1 MKNKLIT
8 SALVTSMIGFG
19 SAAVAQTTIS
29 GNLELTYNA
38 VKDKAANLNSFRGFG
53 KESQI
58 NLANKGKLNNG
69 MDYAAGFSLEF
80 DGPDTNFGTTSAS
93 YTQGAA
99 TGSNVHSE
107 NVYIDII
114 SGNTTLTFGAD
125 HIQNPD
131 YNPTMLAG
139 FGYVALDGINA
150 VNGLYPKGANS
161 PYSAY
166 GAGIMQKTPIGT
178 FSYLY
183 VPTNNTNSGA
193 GNDIHNSASPSSFE
207 PTSVVGGNDE
217 SAQEIGFV
225 GDLGVKGLAVRAFM
239 NKSDRPDA
247 EATSDIKGRRFGAVY
262 TMGALSFAADYVKVD
277 GAAVGASANSTNR
290 DSEVKGKSLGVG
302 YAITPNVSASIARAK
317 ADTNCLSVQGG
328 ASATVCGTNDE
339 ITDVFAI
346 GYNLGALTST
356 LQFKQVEDSNGV
368 ASRDGKSIQARIGA
382 RF

>member
-38 VKDKAANLNSFRGFG
+38 VKDKATNINSFRGFG

-80 DGPDTNFGTTSAS
+80 DGPDTNFGTGVAATSS
-93 YTQGAA
+93 

-114 SGNTTLTFGAD
+114 SGDTTLTLGAD

-131 YNPTMLAG
+131 SNPAMLAG
-139 FGYVALDGINA
+139 FGYIALDGISG
-150 VNGLYPKGANS
+150 VTGLYPKGANS

-166 GAGIMQKTPIGT
+166 GAGLMQKTPIGT
-178 FSYLY
+178 FSAYY
-183 VPTNNTNSGA
+183 APTTNTNSGA
-193 GNDIHNSASPSSFE
+193 GNDVHNSATAAQFE
-207 PTSVVGGNDE
+207 PASILNGGEE
-217 SAQEIGFV
+217 SAYEFGFR
-225 GDLGVKGLAVRAFM
+225 GDLGVKGLTVLAFI
-239 NKSDRPDA
+239 NKSDSPDSEIGA
-247 EATSDIKGRRFGAVY
+247 GSRDIKGHRVAATYV
-262 TMGALSFAADYVKVD
+262 MGPFSIAADYVKVE
-277 GAAVGASANSTNR
+277 GVAVAASASASNK
-290 DSEVKGKSLGVG
+290 DAEVKGKSLGIG
-302 YAITPNVSASIARAK
+302 YALTPNLTASITRGV
-317 ADTNCLSVQGG
+317 ADTDDSLAGVAGGG
-328 ASATVCGTNDE
+328 AGGTADE
-339 ITDVFAI
+339 TTDVFAL
-346 GYNLGALTST
+346 GYNLGPVTST
-356 LQFKQVEDSNGV
+356 VQFKKVDDSNGV
-368 ASRDGKSIQARIGA
+368 AGRDGKSIQARVGA